1 MTRSTSR
8 TAVLALVLA
17 TLLPART
24 TLAQAIPSS
33 GRFSLFANWS
43 QREPVEGE
51 SYDFSELIATLSFYS
66 DRRADTNFEYGL
78 DTRVATYPSSEAR
91 DERVSIYE
99 AWIGLRAS
107 EGRFRLRVGQM
118 WLRDLGGLGSVG
130 GLWGEYRA
138 ANASSFGQFRFGLY
152 GGLEPKIREA
162 GYVDDIMKG
171 GVYVAVDGSH
181 GRRHVLGWT
190 MIRNDDLTERS
201 VITFNNFIPVARKF
215 FLYQGLQYDTEGP
228 AGLGDSQL
236 SYFFTN
242 IRYAPVRL
250 IEFQGTYHR
259 GRSIDARSITDD
271 VLDGRPVSPERLD
284 GLLFESG
291 RFRVTLN
298 PWRRVRFWAGYGR
311 DRNNRDDEWSDRLNY
326 GFSVNDILG
335 VPARPRVRLDLRVA
349 RQDPGPSR
357 LPDARLQHLALDLPL
372 LRRRRRIRRTAAGER
387 ALGPVHERQHQ
398 PTVLPAAGRRVHGP
412 RRLRGS
418 ARADGV
424 DLQVL
429 VCNSLRE
436 LQWKGVNRLSRHAM
450 GLPNLPVAGRRSLDR
465 PPFQGVRTW
474 GLTQSSSE
482 NPSCPQAQP
491 GAHA

>member
-8 TAVLALVLA
+8 TVVLALVLA

-335 VPARPRVRLDLRVA
+335 VGLDLTASNSRIDRLDHEYDSTYV
-349 RQDPGPSR
+349 S
-357 LPDARLQHLALDLPL
+357 
-372 LRRRRRIRRTAAGER
+372 
-387 ALGPVHERQHQ
+387 LGK
-398 PTVLPAAGRRVHGP
+398 TLGRRVYLTLDYNTSLSIFHYSDGDGGYVELRP
-412 RRLRGS
+412 ESERWALSMNANISRLFS
-418 ARADGV
+418 LLLVAEFMDHDDFEEVRA
-424 DLQVL
+424 L
-429 VCNSLRE
+429 
-436 LQWKGVNRLSRHAM
+436 
-450 GLPNLPVAGRRSLDR
+450 
-465 PPFQGVRTW
+465 T
-474 GLTQSSSE
+474 GLTFRF
-482 NPSCPQAQP
+482 
-491 GAHA
+491 